1 MLTTVTF
8 GLAVAL
14 LLTTIVQTVVLV
26 QMVGRVG
33 AQADAQ
39 RRADTELAALRDRVN
54 SLTERSGQLEERTR
68 GSLNSA
74 TVAKAALPSVFRVR
88 AGRATGT
95 AFAFG
100 QPPTGGGTLLVTN
113 YHVVQDAVNAGQ
125 RTARIERASESY
137 DVTIEKF
144 DVDRDLA
151 VLRAPQS
158 FPRLTAARNPVQ
170 VGEPVVVVGAP
181 LGLTDTVTTG
191 VVSAV
196 RDDVPGLGTRVIQF
210 DAAINA
216 GSSGGPVINAEG
228 RVVGVARAKIVR
240 QNADGL
246 GLAIPISEVCEGL
259 LTC

>member
-1 MLTTVTF
+1 MAF

-14 LLTTIVQTVVLV
+14 LLATIVQIVVLV
-26 QMVGRVG
+26 QLAGRVG
-33 AQADAQ
+33 DQAEAQ
-39 RRADTELAALRDRVN
+39 RRADAEIAALRDQVN
-54 SLTERSGQLEERTR
+54 SLGQRSGQLEERTK

-74 TVAKAALPSVFRVR
+74 TVAKAALPSVFRIR

-100 QPPTGGGTLLVTN
+100 QPPSGGGTLLVTN
-113 YHVVQDAVNAGQ
+113 YHVVEQAVRAGA

-137 DVTIEKF
+137 DVTIEKV
-144 DVDRDLA
+144 DADRDLA
-151 VLRAPQS
+151 VLRAKQS
-158 FPRLTAARNPVQ
+158 FPRLSPARNPVQ

-210 DAAINA
+210 DAAINP
-216 GSSGGPVINAEG
+216 GNSGGPVINAEG
-228 RVVGVARAKIVR
+228 RVVGVAQAKIIR
-240 QNADGL
+240 ENADGL
-246 GLAIPISEVCEGL
+246 GLAIPISEVCDGL
-259 LTC
+259 LAC